1 MEIIILF
8 SQYLLISFFI
18 KNSAIEMIEQ
28 IGTNSKLYPKHYC
41 MPSPW
46 MRKCFKLKKNE
57 LPNYLYYRLY
67 VSIGFLILAPIT
79 SIICLCTQFNTIVI
93 GGMLVAPCLFVIVDT
108 VQFIVVS
115 HIFKT

>member
-28 IGTNSKLYPKHYC
+28 IGRNSKLYPKHYC

-46 MRKCFKLKKNE
+46 MRKCFKLKKMN
-57 LPNYLYYRLY
+57 
-67 VSIGFLILAPIT
+67 FQ
-79 SIICLCTQFNTIVI
+79 IIYIIDYTYQLDF
-93 GGMLVAPCLFVIVDT
+93 
-108 VQFIVVS
+108 
-115 HIFKT
+115 